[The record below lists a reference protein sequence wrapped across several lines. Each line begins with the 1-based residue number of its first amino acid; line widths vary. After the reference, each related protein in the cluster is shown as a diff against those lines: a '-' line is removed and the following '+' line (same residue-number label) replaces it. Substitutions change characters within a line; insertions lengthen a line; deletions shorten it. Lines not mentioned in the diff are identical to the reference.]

1 MIRTR
6 NTNDDPVYRKK
17 GKIKMKRVS
26 ALLLILLLLASS
38 PGSGALAGK
47 AKPTPTPA
55 PLDISPDPT
64 EPPEQIRH
72 MLDIAW
78 QDWQDA
84 GGKTQGDVTTRNG
97 KKSVKN
103 KYTLWRNDYYWNSNG
118 WCAGFVTWCM
128 LEAEIPQVSY
138 SEIKSMP
145 EEAPEPVYSI
155 KDSTPKNLFLGFQH
169 LHRIT
174 RIPQKGFVILYG
186 EGNNKFIHVGIVYD
200 VEKIGDG
207 VYRLTTL
214 EGAMGANTVK
224 MFVFD
229 YDLNAAEKKNVS
241 QVPEAERTEEE
252 SDMFTYGLHG
262 KKKNP
267 WYVVK
272 FLMPWIPEDNTL

>member
-55 PLDISPDPT
+55 PLEISPDPA

-78 QDWQDA
+78 QD
-84 GGKTQGDVTTRNG
+84 
-97 KKSVKN
+97 
-103 KYTLWRNDYYWNSNG
+103 WRNDYYWNSNG

-155 KDSTPKNLFLGFQH
+155 MDSTPKNLFLGFQH